1 MGPFTLRVWVGIRIL
16 ERITTVLRIRRPIYV
31 TMDKW
36 IYPLQ
41 PPYYTRIRTH
51 NRLRLRGAS
60 EEISLL
66 VAAQWRNV
74 RLGTVDDPAIYSTRR
89 PAITPS
95 QRNLVLENTMFNQ
108 MFNYLRVPHRNNER

>member
-41 PPYYTRIRTH
+41 PPITHAYARII
-51 NRLRLRGAS
+51 G
-60 EEISLL
+60 
-66 VAAQWRNV
+66 
-74 RLGTVDDPAIYSTRR
+74 
-89 PAITPS
+89 
-95 QRNLVLENTMFNQ
+95 
-108 MFNYLRVPHRNNER
+108 